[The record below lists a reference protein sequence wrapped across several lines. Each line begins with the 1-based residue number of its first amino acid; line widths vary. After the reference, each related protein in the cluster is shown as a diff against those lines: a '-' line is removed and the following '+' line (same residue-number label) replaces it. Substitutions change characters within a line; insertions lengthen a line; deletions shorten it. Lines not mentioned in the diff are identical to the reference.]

1 MKTYKVTNPHGVTY
15 TYSEGTVVVK
25 PGANEFTGLH
35 ASEVQSMRDAGLTV
49 ESVADAAPVQLD
61 AGTEGSEATDS
72 DSDSDSDGD
81 DPATEA

>member
-49 ESVADAAPVQLD
+49 ESVADAAPGDVVAD
-61 AGTEGSEATDS
+61 TTDDTEATDTE
-72 DSDSDSDGD
+72 GD
-81 DPATEA
+81 DPASEA

>member
-49 ESVADAAPVQLD
+49 ESVADAAPADVVAD
-61 AGTEGSEATDS
+61 TTDDPEATDTE
-72 DSDSDSDGD
+72 GD
-81 DPATEA
+81 DPASEA